1 MVTYVQIGK
10 NPRMAYNGTMAN
22 VRNDFVE
29 QFYTQKWKKIVPIF
43 FYSSPTSTEYVGLL
57 IPKVEKVGGRVYSRL
72 YWITQSDFW
81 FLHKDGTRTK
91 VSYHTG
97 DFEFEEIREAFKQY
111 KKEGYNVN

>member
-10 NPRMAYNGTMAN
+10 KPRMAYNGTMAN
-22 VRNDFVE
+22 IRNDFVE

-57 IPKVEKVGGRVYSRL
+57 IPKVDKVGGRVYSRL
-72 YWITQSDFW
+72 YWITQSEYWSID
-81 FLHKDGTRTK
+81 KGGIKQK
-91 VSYHTG
+91 VRYNH
-97 DFEFEEIREAFKQY
+97 EFEDISEAFNQY